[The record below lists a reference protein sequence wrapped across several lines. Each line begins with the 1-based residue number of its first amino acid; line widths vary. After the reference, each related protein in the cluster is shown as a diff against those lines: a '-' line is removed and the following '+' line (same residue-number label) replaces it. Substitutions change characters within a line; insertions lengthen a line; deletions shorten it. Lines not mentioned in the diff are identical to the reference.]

1 MISQRINSEGVF
13 STSHDGWHR
22 MVISYNH
29 IFINIILTSHYYS
42 IWMIISLLS
51 LLSYILINGVC
62 IYIYNHIII
71 IPLFI
76 SPTKPYHYPYYPI
89 IYISYLAVALSARAP
104 LPDCWPPPKCLDAPV
119 PRCDPSPAD
128 SSGTTAVPRC
138 GVPGWSSLPPGC
150 GWKPRCRDGP
160 FLVFFLWKK
169 TFGNTSKVSQSMS

>member
-1 MISQRINSEGVF
+1 MNV
-13 STSHDGWHR
+13 
-22 MVISYNH
+22 
-29 IFINIILTSHYYS
+29 ILTSHDYS

-51 LLSYILINGVC
+51 LLSYINQWC
-62 IYIYNHIII
+62 IYIIQLYIYNHIII

-76 SPTKPYHYPYYPI
+76 SPTKPYHYPI

-119 PRCDPSPAD
+119 PGCDPSPAD
-128 SSGTTAVPRC
+128 SSGSTAVPRC

-160 FLVFFLWKK
+160 FLVVFVVKK
-169 TFGNTSKVSQSMS
+169 PIGNTSKASQSMS